1 MTCSKDDLIGLFNT
15 LEKDEDKI
23 DALNEQIKVIRNGPQ
38 GINAE
43 IKSFAKKYEADEQD
57 VKEAYKYYKK
67 RRDSGDGS
75 DSEDFFTLCVYIDEE
90 LQEKNEPD
98 AAIDIYGNIKNNG

>member
-1 MTCSKDDLIGLFNT
+1 MTCSKNDLIGLFNT
-15 LEKDEDKI
+15 LEKDEEKI
-23 DALNEQIKVIRNGPQ
+23 DALNEQIKVIKNGPQ

-43 IKSFAKKYEADEQD
+43 IKAFAKNFEANEKD

-67 RRDSGDGS
+67 RRDSGDSS
-75 DSEDFFTLCVYIDEE
+75 DSEDFFTLCVFIDEE
-90 LQEKNEPD
+90 LQEQNEPD